1 MDFEAGQEW
10 ILVSLG
16 LLFVDGRSFFK
27 AAECRPGEKIHNLQ
41 KLPLIKEF
49 V

>member
-16 LLFVDGRSFFK
+16 LFFLTGGLSSRRQSASRAK
-27 AAECRPGEKIHNLQ
+27 KYTIYRNCL
-41 KLPLIKEF
+41 
-49 V
+49 

>member
-16 LLFVDGRSFFK
+16 LFFVDGRFFFK
-27 AAECRPGEKIHNLQ
+27 AAEYKPDKKYVIYRICL
-41 KLPLIKEF
+41 
-49 V
+49 